1 MGLRAEFVGAGKD
14 SGPMRDL
21 YFKILPKGTCSIAGC
36 LVGFPVLDV
45 RPYGLGHSVQYTTH
59 CFEELGVAL
68 PRLEIA
74 RRSDYLSAMSVYLDT
89 DGERCAALGGAP
101 GALPGDQ
108 CRLLHEKAS
117 RVDAAAFP
125 CAVADCGACLLQPK
139 EEALVPAVWD
149 RPLAEGAHY
158 CVSTAGTQLDT
169 GLEAQPGV
177 CGGESSELMIAIR
190 NASEEPVTVER
201 GMPLA
206 LPVGLVEAEALDDYV
221 DVLAGASE
229 GVGDPAGALS
239 DSVCASLEELAPCDV
254 EPGDQLSIP
263 LDRVPSLSTAAE
275 ELMDACAGKSLSL
288 DALTLHGVNPPLGCT
303 AEQLYYAAA
312 LLCEALET
320 CLGWRRFWWTDVVV

>member
-89 DGERCAALGGAP
+89 DGERCAVLGGAP

-149 RPLAEGAHY
+149 RPLADGAHY
-158 CVSTAGTQLDT
+158 CVGTSGTQLST

-177 CGGESSELMIAIR
+177 CGGESPELMIAIR
-190 NASEEPVTVER
+190 NASEGAITVER

-206 LPVGLVEAEALDDYV
+206 LPVGLVEAEALDEYV
-221 DVLAGASE
+221 NVLSEAAGGAGGQPS
-229 GVGDPAGALS
+229 VPADCAC
-239 DSVCASLEELAPCDV
+239 VCREELAPCDV
-254 EPGDQLSIP
+254 EPGDRPSLP
-263 LDRVPSLSTAAE
+263 LDRVPGLSPAVE
-275 ELMDACAGKSLSL
+275 ELMGVCAGQSLSL
-288 DALTLHGVNPPLGCT
+288 DALTLHGEDAPRGCE
-303 AEQLYYAAA
+303 AGQLYYAAA
-312 LLCEALET
+312 
-320 CLGWRRFWWTDVVV
+320 